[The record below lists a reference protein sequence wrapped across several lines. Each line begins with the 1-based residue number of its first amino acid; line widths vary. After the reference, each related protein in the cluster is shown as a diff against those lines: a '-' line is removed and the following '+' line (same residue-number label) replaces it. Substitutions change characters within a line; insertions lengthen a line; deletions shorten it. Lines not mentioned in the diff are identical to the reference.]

1 MSDPQPVLAETL
13 FSQLPPIWPD
23 AGLRSEIRRRR
34 EASGACV
41 VAFDDDP
48 TGTQSVAGVHVL
60 HRPRPEDLDG
70 ALQSG
75 DPAFY
80 LLTNSRSLPSETAV
94 RVTRTLA
101 AELSAAAQR
110 VNRPI
115 LAVSRSDSTLRGH
128 FPAETQALAGGLGL
142 DPAVL
147 LLPFFAEGG
156 RFTIHDVHW
165 VKEGDRLVPA
175 AQTAFAHDPVF
186 GYAASRLPE
195 WVEEKT
201 CGRVRASA
209 VRTFPI
215 DLNRTGG
222 PESARRWLDAL
233 APGDIGIVNAAHDR
247 DLEVVAAALGADD
260 GERLLFRSA
269 ASWVKVLAGLPDP
282 APVQPSGV
290 VAGRAGAGLTVVGS
304 VVPRT
309 DEQLAALA
317 GASGLA
323 WVELQVARALD
334 GSLREAEVS
343 RVIEAILAAWSD
355 GQDVLLH
362 TTRTHRAPQ
371 DLLVGQV
378 VSAALVEVV
387 RRLPQAPR
395 YLVAKGGI
403 TASDIA
409 TQALGMRSSLVLGP
423 ILPGAPVWEMGPE
436 TLWPGLRLVVFPGN
450 VGAPGTL
457 AKLLEAFA
465 RAGQEE
471 PPSAWSRKP
480 SQV

>member
-23 AGLRSEIRRRR
+23 TGLRSEIRRRR

-60 HRPRPEDLDG
+60 HRPHPEDLDRAFG
-70 ALQSG
+70 SG
-75 DPAFY
+75 DAAFY
-80 LLTNSRSLPSETAV
+80 LLTNSRSLTCEAAV
-94 RVTRTLA
+94 DLTRLLA
-101 AELSAAAQR
+101 TEVSAAAHR
-110 VNRPI
+110 AGRSI

-142 DPAVL
+142 HPAVL
-147 LLPFFAEGG
+147 LLPYFAEGG
-156 RFTIHDVHW
+156 RFTIHNVHW
-165 VKEGDRLVPA
+165 VQEGDRLLPA
-175 AQTAFAHDPVF
+175 AQTAFARDPVF
-186 GYAASRLPE
+186 GYAHSRLPD

-201 CGRVRASA
+201 AGRVRASA
-209 VRTFPI
+209 VQAFPI
-215 DLNRTGG
+215 NENRTGG
-222 PESARRWLDAL
+222 PEAARRWLDTL
-233 APGDIGIVNAAHDR
+233 APGDIGVVNAARDR
-247 DLEVVAAALGADD
+247 DLEVLAAAIRVDD
-260 GERLLFRSA
+260 GGRLLFRSA

-282 APVQPSGV
+282 PPVHPSKV
-290 VAGRAGAGLTVVGS
+290 VAGRSGEGLTVVGS

-317 GASGLA
+317 STSGLR
-323 WVELQVARALD
+323 WVELIVARVLD
-334 GSLREAEVS
+334 GTLWEAEVN
-343 RVIEAILAAWSD
+343 RAMEAILAAWSD

-362 TTRTHRAPQ
+362 TTRALRAPQ
-371 DLLVGQV
+371 DLHVGQV
-378 VSAALVEVV
+378 ISAALVEVV
-387 RRLPQAPR
+387 RRLPQPPR

-409 TQALGMRSSLVLGP
+409 TLALGMRSALVLGP
-423 ILPGAPVWEMGPE
+423 ILPGVPVWEMGPE

-450 VGAPGTL
+450 VGAPDAL
-457 AKLLEAFA
+457 ARLL
-465 RAGQEE
+465 RALDRRAEE
-471 PPSAWSRKP
+471 PAPAWSRKP